1 MEKAYALLQ
10 NMFYSLTLL
19 SHYSSGW
26 FDKYYDKNLGM
37 SFIEPLFRK
46 SMEKENQ
53 EELLP
58 RKSPTRY
65 LGPRQ
70 KDPYLHEIGDS

>member
-1 MEKAYALLQ
+1 
-10 NMFYSLTLL
+10 
-19 SHYSSGW
+19 
-26 FDKYYDKNLGM
+26 M